1 MDRNNFGGPILSATL
16 FGSVGFIV
24 LFLRMNYLL
33 LVSRNE
39 QRVLTRINMA
49 VFAETI
55 GLLLLPVGALL
66 LNLGWISISLA
77 LVISVGAFFVRGY
90 WLFKPM
96 IDQVV

>member
-1 MDRNNFGGPILSATL
+1 
-16 FGSVGFIV
+16 
-24 LFLRMNYLL
+24 MNYLL

-39 QRVLTRINMA
+39 LRALTRINLA

-66 LNLGWISISLA
+66 LNLGWIFISLA

-90 WLFKPM
+90 SLFKPL
-96 IDQVV
+96 IGKVG